1 MNIHSKVALQ
11 DEALFRLSNSRLSQ
25 VERRAAQGSK
35 TDAELM
41 EVARQFEGIFIQYLQ
56 KAMRATVHKSN
67 LFNSF
72 SLDMYE
78 SMFDQ
83 ELADQVSL
91 KKGVGLADV
100 LYRDL
105 KSMDETIRRAQEAG
119 RAGSSL
125 FAVTENNENRDGQLN
140 P

>member
-1 MNIHSKVALQ
+1 
-11 DEALFRLSNSRLSQ
+11 
-25 VERRAAQGSK
+25 
-35 TDAELM
+35 
-41 EVARQFEGIFIQYLQ
+41 
-56 KAMRATVHKSN
+56 MRATVHKSN

-83 ELADQVSL
+83 ELADQMSL
-91 KKGVGLADV
+91 KIGVGLADV